1 MKKLLKK
8 ITTEKGQG
16 LTEYVLILAF
26 VAGVAF
32 MMFGGNGSLKDTLVN
47 TITETNSK
55 LAGLFKDVK
64 YADMLKALG
73 KKPLSDIKNE
83 DNANRIAADQ
93 EALANIAKYFI
104 DNKMTKGQVKA
115 ILGFDPSASNLMGGG
130 LIANYFDYYTDPGM
144 EGNPNVS
151 WLKAENG
158 FNKKNGNLT
167 DLFQGGYDSSAN
179 TTYDLQS
186 RFFFSDNMINDTYG
200 NGDQYLSEERSIRIA
215 MQFSGPGD
223 DATIE
228 SARVRV
234 NRGPAT
240 KDMNGSRAETT
251 YSYFRELDV
260 TVDKNGNYSQTIK
273 GDPGPITVKESMSY
287 NYSNQKPSWA
297 Q

>member
-1 MKKLLKK
+1 
-8 ITTEKGQG
+8 
-16 LTEYVLILAF
+16 
-26 VAGVAF
+26 
-32 MMFGGNGSLKDTLVN
+32 VN

-64 YADMLKALG
+64 YADMLKNLG
-73 KKPLSDIKNE
+73 KKPLSDIKKE

-104 DNKMTKGQVKA
+104 DNNMTRAQVKK
-115 ILGFDPSASNLMGGG
+115 ILGNNDPSSNNLIGGV

-144 EGNPNVS
+144 EGDPNVS
-151 WLKAENG
+151 GMDPKNG
-158 FNKKNGNLT
+158 FGKKTGNLT
-167 DLFQGGYDSSAN
+167 DLFQGGYDPSVT
-179 TTYDLQS
+179 TTYDSQS
-186 RFFFSDNMINDTYG
+186 RFFFSDNMINDNYG
-200 NGDQYLSEERSIRIA
+200 NGDGYLSEERSIRIS
-215 MQFSGPGD
+215 MQFNGTGD

-240 KDMNGSRAETT
+240 QNINANNAATT
-251 YSYFRELDV
+251 NSYFRELDV

-273 GDPGPITVKESMSY
+273 GDPGPISVKESMSY